1 MLNMKIRRETEVD
14 YRQTEM
20 LVREAFWNVYRPG
33 CVEHLLLHR
42 LRKDACF
49 VPELDYIME
58 ENGRIVAQ
66 IAYARCVVAGENG
79 ETREAVLF
87 GPVSVAPD
95 CQRQGYGQMLIAF
108 TLAKAKEMGFAA
120 VLITGSPAYYARFG
134 FVPAAEHGI
143 IYGGVPRGE
152 ETPFFLV
159 KILDELR
166 ARVLRGV
173 YTDPEVYKISDA
185 DAEAFDLQFPP
196 KVKEIRPGQLT

>member
-1 MLNMKIRRETEVD
+1 M
-14 YRQTEM
+14 
-20 LVREAFWNVYRPG
+20 
-33 CVEHLLLHR
+33 EHLLLHR
-42 LRKDACF
+42 LQQGRLLRARIGLYYGRKRS
-49 VPELDYIME
+49 YSW
-58 ENGRIVAQ
+58 RR

-185 DAEAFDLQFPP
+185 DAEAFDLQFHPRSR
-196 KVKEIRPGQLT
+196 KSAQDS